1 MVIRSLTEAKS
12 NRMPKGS
19 PNLSYSLY
27 QKKLSYSRCA
37 NIQVS
42 DRVGSVR
49 GALFLRRSF
58 FLSVPLYQC
67 AWFERMTPGHHGGVG
82 WRFLMVKDDSSD
94 SIKWDRCIKESLWK
108 FYFII
113 NEIFVLSRNLEV
125 VFQKT
130 LRGQKLSKFNGW
142 GCREVSHVQGH
153 TALKGNNR
161 STQKK
166 REENWFQI
174 GAPLVLI
181 SLAWIKFIV
190 SLQNK
195 KELIIPHVC

>member
-67 AWFERMTPGHHGGVG
+67 AWFERMTPGHQGGVG
-82 WRFLMVKDDSSD
+82 RRFLMVKDDSSD
-94 SIKWDRCIKESLWK
+94 SIKWDRCIKKSLWK

-125 VFQKT
+125 AFQKT
-130 LRGQKLSKFNGW
+130 LRGAK
-142 GCREVSHVQGH
+142 
-153 TALKGNNR
+153 
-161 STQKK
+161 
-166 REENWFQI
+166 NWVNSMAEGVDRFHMFKAI
-174 GAPLVLI
+174 LLWRGTTEAHR
-181 SLAWIKFIV
+181 
-190 SLQNK
+190 K
-195 KELIIPHVC
+195 KERRTDFKLGPL